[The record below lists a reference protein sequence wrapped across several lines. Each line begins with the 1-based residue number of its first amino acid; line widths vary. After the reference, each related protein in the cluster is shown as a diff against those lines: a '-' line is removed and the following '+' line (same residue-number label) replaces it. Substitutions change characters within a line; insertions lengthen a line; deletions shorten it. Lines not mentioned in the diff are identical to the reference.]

1 MPSKYSLPFRLG
13 TLGLIICA
21 ILNGQL
27 SMVSKFPAPRTNH
40 APTCLNCVRDLSGQI
55 SRNPAPVRAFRAK
68 HPCPT
73 TGSVKGACPGYVVD
87 DIKALKPGASDTADN
102 MRWRTLAQAAKDHA
116 K

>member
-1 MPSKYSLPFRLG
+1 MPYKQALALRLG
-13 TLGLIICA
+13 ILVLTVSA
-21 ILNGQL
+21 ILNAQL
-27 SMVSKFPAPRTNH
+27 SMVTKFPAPRTNH

-87 DIKALKPGASDTADN
+87 DIKALKPGVSDTPEN

>member
-1 MPSKYSLPFRLG
+1 M
-13 TLGLIICA
+13 
-21 ILNGQL
+21 LNAQL

-40 APTCLNCVRDLSGQI
+40 TPTCLNCVRDLSGQI

-87 DIKALKPGASDTADN
+87 DIKALKPGASDTPEN

>member
-1 MPSKYSLPFRLG
+1 MPSKHRLPVRTGILA
-13 TLGLIICA
+13 LALCA
-21 ILNGQL
+21 ILNAQL

-40 APTCLNCVRDLSGQI
+40 TPTCLNCVRDVTGQI

-73 TGSVKGACPGYVVD
+73 TGSVTGACPGYVVD
-87 DIKALKPGASDTADN
+87 DKKALKPGASDTPEN
-102 MRWRTLAQAAKDHA
+102 MRWRTIAQAAKDHA